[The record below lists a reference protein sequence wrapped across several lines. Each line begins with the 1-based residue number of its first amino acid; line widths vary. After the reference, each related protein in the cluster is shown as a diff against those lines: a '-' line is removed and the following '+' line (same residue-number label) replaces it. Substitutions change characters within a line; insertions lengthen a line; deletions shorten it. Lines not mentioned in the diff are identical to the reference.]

1 VVKRRKKKVC
11 VCMIQPINTLTP
23 KVFRGKSQDLGLT
36 AKQKTA
42 RNIALANA
50 AGISIVTGA
59 VVMAG
64 GRCYASS
71 WRHAGVFGAIAAA
84 VTMMFTA
91 PAFLY
96 RLGLSTH
103 QVKKE
108 GAEVQK
114 KIGSVIR
121 KAA

>member
-1 VVKRRKKKVC
+1 
-11 VCMIQPINTLTP
+11 MIQPINTLTP

>member
-1 VVKRRKKKVC
+1 
-11 VCMIQPINTLTP
+11 MIQPINALTP
-23 KVFRGKSQDLGLT
+23 KVFRGSKSPDLVQS

-42 RNIALANA
+42 RNIAIANA

-59 VVMAG
+59 VVTAG

-71 WRHAGVFGAIAAA
+71 WRHAGVFGLVAAA

-96 RLGLSTH
+96 KLGLNSH
-103 QVKKE
+103 QAKKE
-108 GAEVQK
+108 TTEMQK
-114 KIGSVIR
+114 KIGSVLR